1 MNMKNLKYILGVS
14 LAAVVCTSCENFFD
28 EKQIHNDYKVTDT
41 RTIDY
46 TLTKT
51 DYKTI
56 VLLDANIEKALAAC
70 TPEDSTAYNAFVRID
85 VEQAFNENAAAA
97 DYVPAFIQS
106 LYPQLSSG
114 SLMNVTYNINE
125 GKPAYISELSK
136 TEKYTLT
143 IEDYATIWGKEGI
156 EYLTPATVGKLASV
170 LPADKDSGT
179 ILAVVYDYKNYEPST
194 GGNDDKEEEKDF
206 YWGTPAQRGYYSPSE
221 VVAAYA
227 DGTLSANDSINVGG
241 IISEWYSTSL
251 PAQYKN
257 LSYYITDGTNQFEM
271 YNSFSVNRDSIVAF
285 DYVSKTEGT
294 ATDESGRTFTIGD
307 TIIGTGLFTY
317 YAKYDVYEFQ
327 KGCYIT
333 ELRPAKKTSA
343 APHKAQAQADGKV
356 SVLYQYNNTSWNA
369 YKQSSVTLS
378 VLPEEV
384 YTAIGAKYISST
396 EVIETYLKNTY
407 PYAQAD
413 AKYAVVYN
421 AKSGYAAVEYT
432 YNGVE
437 FVENLGITTE
447 TTTFS
452 LSDVWGSTIYYK
464 QAIMGEGQGKLVIQ
478 NVELDGM
485 TYVWSYASS
494 YGMKASGYASSTSH
508 AVESWL
514 LTPAISI
521 KKATKPALNF
531 DQAINY
537 GPTDLK
543 ERQEQC
549 AVLVSTDYAGD
560 VTTCTW
566 ETVAYNEGEDYYP
579 ESNSWSFVNTGDM
592 DLSKYAGQEI
602 VLAFRYKTATGST
615 CSTWEVKN
623 LLVHEAEA
631 AE

>member
-1 MNMKNLKYILGVS
+1 MKNLKYILGVS

-28 EKQIHNDYKVTDT
+28 EKQIHNDYKITDT

-56 VLLDANIEKALAAC
+56 VTLDANIEKALAAC
-70 TPEDSTAYNAFVRID
+70 TPEDSTPYNAFVRID

-106 LYPQLSSG
+106 KYPQLSSG
-114 SLMNVTYNINE
+114 SLMNITYNIYE
-125 GKPAYISELSK
+125 GQPAYISELSK

-143 IEDYATIWGKEGI
+143 TEDYAAIWEKEGI

-170 LPADKDSGT
+170 LPAGKDSGA

-194 GGNDDKEEEKDF
+194 GGSDDEEEGEKP
-206 YWGTPAQRGYYSPSE
+206 YWLTPSE
-221 VVAAYA
+221 AISKYDA
-227 DGTLSANDSINVGG
+227 GELTKSDSCIIGG
-241 IISEWYSTSL
+241 VISRWVKKSSKFDT
-251 PAQYKN
+251 YK
-257 LSYYITDGTNQFEM
+257 SVSFYVTDGTQEVEF
-271 YNSFSVNRDSIVAF
+271 YNLYTIDKDSFDTYDF
-285 DYVSKTEGT
+285 TDEKT
-294 ATDESGRTFTIGD
+294 ATCIDKKGREYHIGD
-307 TIIGTGLFTY
+307 TVIATGLMTVYNTTY
-317 YAKYDVYEFQ
+317 ELNT
-327 KGCYIT
+327 GCFVK
-333 ELRPAKKTSA
+333 ELRPAKTTSA
-343 APHKAQAQADGKV
+343 APRKAQAQADGKV

-384 YTAIGAKYISST
+384 YTAVGAKYISST

-421 AKSGYAAVEYT
+421 AKSGYTAVEYT

-464 QAIMGEGQGKLVIQ
+464 QAIMGEGQGKLTIQ

-485 TYVWSYASS
+485 TYVWSYAAS

-514 LTPAISI
+514 VTPTISVM
-521 KKATKPALNF
+521 KATRPALNF

-566 ETVAYNEGEDYYP
+566 ETLTYNEGDDYYP
-579 ESNSWSFVNTGDM
+579 ESNSWSFVNTGDL

-602 VLAFRYKTATGST
+602 VLAFRYKTATGAT

-623 LLVHEAEA
+623 LLVHEAET